1 MNKKEEDFNQTYQRF
16 QSQLQDYE
24 IKMEILRE
32 EKQEAE
38 LKGVTYTPRLNKNS
52 MNMVKGKK
60 SFLERQASF
69 EKKKQ
74 AKAQKLLEE
83 KKKKEDEI
91 LKKSRNTKIQNKDI
105 NNFLTHCAEWENKKK
120 EKITKMLKEKEQK
133 EILCKTSSNKKSKQN
148 DSNLQNTLER
158 LYKDDVLK
166 RKQNQSVLTSIF
178 TPSFTP
184 RINKTKNSLNKTNDN
199 INLTE
204 SSIDLS
210 NQLDISMEQLKIQ
223 NNEKVNNALRN
234 KLFKA
239 KPRLHSNFLNKTC
252 TTIITPRKDDE
263 SSTAPN
269 SKKKIKVIK

>member
-1 MNKKEEDFNQTYQRF
+1 
-16 QSQLQDYE
+16 
-24 IKMEILRE
+24 MEILRE

-184 RINKTKNSLNKTNDN
+184 RINKTKNILNKTNDN

-239 KPRLHSNFLNKTC
+239 KPRLQD
-252 TTIITPRKDDE
+252 RKSVVRE
-263 SSTAPN
+263 R
-269 SKKKIKVIK
+269 V

>member
-1 MNKKEEDFNQTYQRF
+1 
-16 QSQLQDYE
+16 
-24 IKMEILRE
+24 
-32 EKQEAE
+32 
-38 LKGVTYTPRLNKNS
+38 
-52 MNMVKGKK
+52 
-60 SFLERQASF
+60 
-69 EKKKQ
+69 
-74 AKAQKLLEE
+74 
-83 KKKKEDEI
+83 
-91 LKKSRNTKIQNKDI
+91 
-105 NNFLTHCAEWENKKK
+105 
-120 EKITKMLKEKEQK
+120 MLKEKEQK

-184 RINKTKNSLNKTNDN
+184 RINKTKNILNKTNDN